1 MNIIDDYLLSV
12 LRTPRTRTELCRLSG
27 MSDRKVRKTIEKL
40 RKEGHCIIHDGNTYT
55 LTEDVDRIEEFLN
68 TIDSYIKSYHFN
80 YRAMRD
86 KVAQAKGQKCVT
98 VRQHVRRLDTGTDDS
113 QVRLEI

>member
-1 MNIIDDYLLSV
+1 VNILNDYILSV
-12 LRTPRTRTELCRLSG
+12 LRTPRTRPELCRLSG

-40 RKEGHCIIHDGNTYT
+40 RKEGHGIIHDGNTYV

-80 YRAMRD
+80 YKAMRD
-86 KVAQAKGQKCVT
+86 RVAQAKGQRTVT
-98 VRQHVRRLDTGTDDS
+98 VRQHVRRLDIGTDNN